1 MNYVVQRLLTFPLIL
16 LGVSVLVF
24 FSIRLIPGDAITAM
38 LGTEAGLLTPAQRAA
53 LASYFGIDQPVMTQ
67 YLRWL
72 TGLFRGD
79 LGISVTYGKPVLGVI
94 LERFPLTLELAL
106 LSMLIALCVGIPLGV
121 LAATR
126 NERPSDLVVRIL
138 AMLGQSTPNFVVGL
152 LIIYV
157 LSVYFGMVPTM
168 GVFTPLTVDPLANLG
183 QLIFPAITLGFAFAA
198 SVTRISRSAMLDVL
212 SDDYIRT
219 ARSKGASARRVVWR
233 HALPNALI
241 PVVTLSG
248 VEFGYLL
255 GGAVIVEQI
264 FALPG
269 IGRLVLEA
277 ISQRDYA
284 LVEACVL
291 FIAFNFLVVNLI
303 VDLTYA
309 GLFGLRNIPAEH
321 IQPFLLGE
329 APRLLFP
336 FARNILSD
344 ITREGGFP
352 PVLMQPIDFL
362 ALWQSR
368 RPQAANA

>member
-24 FSIRLIPGDAITAM
+24 VSIRLVPGDAITAM
-38 LGTEAGLLTPAQRAA
+38 LGTEAGLLTPDQRAA
-53 LASYFGIDQPVMTQ
+53 LATYFGIDQPIWSQ

-72 TGLFRGD
+72 TGLFQGD
-79 LGISVTYGKPVLGVI
+79 LGLSSIYGKPVLTVI
-94 LERFPLTLELAL
+94 LDRFPLTLQLAL
-106 LSMLIALCVGIPLGV
+106 MSMVIALSVGVPLGV
-121 LAATR
+121 FAATR
-126 NERPSDLVVRIL
+126 NERPSDLIVRVL
-138 AMLGQSTPNFVVGL
+138 AMLGQSTPSFVIGV

-157 LSVYFGMVPTM
+157 LSVFFGMVPAM
-168 GVFTPLTVDPLANLG
+168 GTFTPLTVDPLASFG

-219 ARSKGASARRVVWR
+219 ARSKGASQRSVVWR

-269 IGRLVLEA
+269 LGRLVLDA
-277 ISQRDYA
+277 ITQRDYA
-284 LVEACVL
+284 LVQGTVL
-291 FIAFNFLVVNLI
+291 FIAFNFLLVNLL
-303 VDLTYA
+303 VDLAYVA
-309 GLFGLRNIPAEH
+309 LD
-321 IQPFLLGE
+321 
-329 APRLLFP
+329 PRI
-336 FARNILSD
+336 RI
-344 ITREGGFP
+344 GG
-352 PVLMQPIDFL
+352 
-362 ALWQSR
+362 R
-368 RPQAANA
+368 

>member
-1 MNYVVQRLLTFPLIL
+1 MHYLAQRLLTFPLIL

-24 FSIRLIPGDAITAM
+24 VSIRLIPGDAITAM
-38 LGTEAGLLTPAQRAA
+38 LGTEAGMLTPDQRAA
-53 LASYFGIDQPVMTQ
+53 LASYFGIDQPVWSQ

-72 TGLFRGD
+72 GGLLQGD
-79 LGISVTYGKPVLGVI
+79 LGISTIYARPVFSII

-106 LSMLIALCVGIPLGV
+106 LALLIALSIGIPLGV

-126 NERPSDLVVRIL
+126 NGRPSVLGVRLL
-138 AMLGQSTPNFVVGL
+138 AMLWQSTPSFVLGI
-152 LIIYV
+152 LIIFV
-157 LSVYFGMVPTM
+157 LSVVFGAVPPM
-168 GVFTPLTVDPLANLG
+168 GIFTPLWQDPLANLS

-212 SDDYIRT
+212 SEDYVRT
-219 ARSKGASARRVVWR
+219 ARSKGVSALSVVWH

-269 IGRLVLEA
+269 LGRLVLDA

-284 LVEACVL
+284 LVQGTVL
-291 FIAFNFLVVNLI
+291 FIAFNFLVVNLL
-303 VDLTYA
+303 VDLAYA
-309 GLFGLRNIPAEH
+309 ALDPRIR
-321 IQPFLLGE
+321 LG
-329 APRLLFP
+329 
-336 FARNILSD
+336 
-344 ITREGGFP
+344 GK
-352 PVLMQPIDFL
+352 
-362 ALWQSR
+362 
-368 RPQAANA
+368 